1 MAKNWKPSEAVTEIK
16 AKNRSAIAD
25 IGRRFPLFV
34 EAVASNDLE
43 AILSAM
49 PDYMTVRKIEAAMKE
64 NVPDFV
70 DEEEVVEAP
79 KEKAKPAPEK
89 KVRKAKKV
97 VEEVEEDEDEVDE
110 EEEVEEEP
118 APRKKKVR
126 TVKKAAPAKKA
137 KKVVDEDEDDDEEDD
152 DDDWDI

>member
-70 DEEEVVEAP
+70 DDEETETETEAAP
-79 KEKAKPAPEK
+79 AKAKRTRRP
-89 KVRKAKKV
+89 AKKV
-97 VEEVEEDEDEVDE
+97 EEEEVEEDEEE
-110 EEEVEEEP
+110 EEEVKP
-118 APRKKKVR
+118 APRKR
-126 TVKKAAPAKKA
+126 TRKTAAKKTVA
-137 KKVVDEDEDDDEEDD
+137 KKVEEEDEEDD
-152 DDDWDI
+152 DEDWDI

>member
-70 DEEEVVEAP
+70 DDEEAETEVEVAP
-79 KEKAKPAPEK
+79 AKTK
-89 KVRKAKKV
+89 STRKPAKKV
-97 VEEVEEDEDEVDE
+97 VEE
-110 EEEVEEEP
+110 EVE
-118 APRKKKVR
+118 
-126 TVKKAAPAKKA
+126 
-137 KKVVDEDEDDDEEDD
+137 EDDDEEEEEEVKPAPRKRTRKPAAKKTVAKKVEEEDEEDD
-152 DDDWDI
+152 DEDWDI

>member
-70 DEEEVVEAP
+70 DDEETETEAAP
-79 KEKAKPAPEK
+79 AKAKRTRRP
-89 KVRKAKKV
+89 AKKV
-97 VEEVEEDEDEVDE
+97 E
-110 EEEVEEEP
+110 EEEVEEVEDEEEEEEVKP
-118 APRKKKVR
+118 APRKR
-126 TVKKAAPAKKA
+126 TRKPAAKKTVA
-137 KKVVDEDEDDDEEDD
+137 KKVEEEEEDDDE
-152 DDDWDI
+152 DWDI